1 MKLLI
6 LDDDIQIREG
16 LERGID
22 WKSAGFEEVRSVGDG
37 VTGLRLA
44 REMAPDIVLSD
55 VRMPGMD
62 GLEFL
67 RAVKGMF
74 PRIKVVLISGY
85 DDFEYLQKAVRYHA
99 DAYELKPVKI
109 RSLLS
114 LIGDLKA
121 NMGTEEELPRGEG
134 RYGSGHGPGHGSEH
148 GSGHSPR
155 PFPEQSFSGA
165 YSLRIRRAID
175 YVNSHLAADL
185 SARNLGVLLGISPN
199 YFSAL
204 FKQETGTSFNG
215 FVNRVRLENAAY
227 FLEHTDG
234 RISEIAASTGF
245 RDVVY
250 FSQVFRKTYGC
261 CPSRYRKGS

>member
-16 LERGID
+16 LEQGID

-44 REMAPDIVLSD
+44 REMVPDIVLSD

-67 RAVKGMF
+67 RALKGMF

-109 RSLLS
+109 RRLLS
-114 LIGDLKA
+114 LIGELKA
-121 NMGTEEELPRGEG
+121 GMGAEEDLPRGEG
-134 RYGSGHGPGHGSEH
+134 RCGPGHGPG
-148 GSGHSPR
+148 PL
-155 PFPEQSFSGA
+155 PEQSFSGT
-165 YSLRIRRAID
+165 YSPRIRRAID
-175 YVNSHLAADL
+175 YVNSHPAADL
-185 SARNLGVLLGISPN
+185 SARNLGALLGISPN

-234 RISEIAASTGF
+234 RISEIAASIGF

>member
-22 WKSAGFEEVRSVGDG
+22 WKSAGFEEVRSAGDG
-37 VTGLRLA
+37 VMGLRVA

-67 RAVKGMF
+67 HAVKDIF

-99 DAYELKPVKI
+99 DAYELKPVRI
-109 RSLLS
+109 RRLLS
-114 LIGDLKA
+114 LIGELKA
-121 NMGTEEELPRGEG
+121 GMGQEEDAPRT
-134 RYGSGHGPGHGSEH
+134 RVPGTQVPGT
-148 GSGHSPR
+148 
-155 PFPEQSFSGA
+155 

-175 YVNSHLAADL
+175 YVNSHIAADL
-185 SARNLGVLLGISPN
+185 SVRNLGVFLGISPN

-204 FKQETGTSFNG
+204 FKQETGTSFSG
-215 FVNRVRLENAAY
+215 FVNRVRLDNAARL
-227 FLEHTDG
+227 LEHTDG
-234 RISEIAASTGF
+234 RISEIAANTGF

-261 CPSRYRKGS
+261 CPSRYRKGL